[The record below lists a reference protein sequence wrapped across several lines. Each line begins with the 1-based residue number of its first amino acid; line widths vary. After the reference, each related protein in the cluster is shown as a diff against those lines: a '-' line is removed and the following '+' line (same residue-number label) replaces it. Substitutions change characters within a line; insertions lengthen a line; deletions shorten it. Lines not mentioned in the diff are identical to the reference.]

1 MKKLKKHKAVHYI
14 LLFLGSIIA
23 SSCGVTSVH
32 LSSYAKP
39 GTDVSDVLQELVNK
53 NDVVVMGSGTW
64 IISKPIY
71 LRSGVSIIGSEN
83 GNTIVKLDE
92 HAIANGGMKFTAF
105 TTVKIKNNISITYSH
120 NLPEKDY
127 GRKMTKNIVI
137 KNIVFDINR
146 HRDFFSAA
154 GRNIVT
160 AYTSAIRFE
169 NCENCK
175 LINCHFLDY
184 CEPDFHNGSAV
195 VFIVKSKDCEVS
207 GCYSDKCTFLAII
220 GSDCII
226 VRNNKGYNSVG
237 TWIETVGGGHHKIM
251 GNYLCEVYRQ
261 VSSIGINSINCEISA
276 NTIDNPTGDE
286 TSCLTLGHYIPNPA
300 SLGYYEMSARAD
312 SAYVH
317 HNIFKTE
324 GVRVIYVQCGHDICI
339 ENNSL
344 SCKQISS
351 NNLTGGAIGVRGGED
366 DFRGMIIKGNQFFV
380 EGGGKGFVIQGQ
392 GLNDVLIEGNAVT
405 ADCESVIKVWHPT
418 NKVILKMNSVNNKGA
433 YILDVQS
440 VPTVIVDGN
449 DFRGGSMTVTCEDFT
464 FINNKWESNSSDIIL
479 KGMGNK
485 PLHKMIRENQLE
497 SNIIMNF

>member
-1 MKKLKKHKAVHYI
+1 MRKIIHFI
-14 LLFLGSIIA
+14 LVLFWSVIA
-23 SSCGVTSVH
+23 SSCSATYVH

-39 GTDVSDVLQELVNK
+39 GTDVSDVLQKLVDK
-53 NDVVVMGSGTW
+53 HDVIVMGSGTW

-71 LRSGVSIIGSEN
+71 LRSGVSIIGADN
-83 GNTIVKLDE
+83 GKTIIKLNE

-127 GRKMTKNIVI
+127 DGKKIKNIVI

-146 HRDFFSAA
+146 HREYFSVE

-160 AYTSAIRFE
+160 AYVSAIRFE

-175 LINCHFLDY
+175 LVNCHFLDY
-184 CEPDFHNGSAV
+184 CEPDFHNGAAV

-207 GCYSDKCTFLAII
+207 ECYSNRCTFLAIV
-220 GSDCII
+220 GSDCIL

-237 TWIETVGGGHHKIM
+237 TWIETVGGGHHKII
-251 GNYLCEVYRQ
+251 GNYLCGVYRQ

-312 SAYVH
+312 SAFVH

-324 GVRVIYVQCGHDICI
+324 GVRVIYIQCGYDICI

-344 SCKQISS
+344 SCRQLSS
-351 NNLTGGAIGVRGGED
+351 NNLTGGAIGVRGVEAN
-366 DFRGMIIKGNQFFV
+366 FRGMIIRGNHFFV

-392 GLNDVLIEGNAVT
+392 GLNDVLIEGNEVH
-405 ADCESVIKVWHPT
+405 ADCESVIKVWPPT
-418 NKVILKMNSVNNKGA
+418 NKVILKKNSVNNKGA
-433 YILDVQS
+433 YILDLQS
-440 VPTVIVDGN
+440 VPTVIIDNN
-449 DFRGGSMTVTCEDFT
+449 DFWGGSMTITCEDFT
-464 FINNKWESNSSDIIL
+464 FIYNKWRSPSSNMTL

-485 PLHKMIRENQLE
+485 PLRKIISQNQLE
-497 SNIIMNF
+497 SNKKVLLMQ